1 MNGFALIQSILTYIC
16 TAGVVSA
23 IGYFAHLSKR
33 ITVLEQKTETQ
44 QGEITNLRQT
54 DTETAR
60 ILSKLNDSMV
70 QLSTKMDLLLA
81 GRLEVKN
88 V

>member
-1 MNGFALIQSILTYIC
+1 MNGIALLQSILTYVC

-33 ITVLEQKTETQ
+33 ITILEQKTETQ
-44 QGEITNLRQT
+44 QTEIAALRQT
-54 DTETAR
+54 DSETAKV
-60 ILSKLNDSMV
+60 LTKLNDSMV

-81 GRLEVKN
+81 GRIEVQK
-88 V
+88 

>member
-1 MNGFALIQSILTYIC
+1 MNGIALLQSILTYAC

-33 ITVLEQKTETQ
+33 ITILEQKTEAQ
-44 QGEITNLRQT
+44 QTEIVALRQT
-54 DTETAR
+54 DSETAKV
-60 ILSKLNDSMV
+60 LTKLNDSMV

-81 GRLEVKN
+81 GRLEVSK
-88 V
+88 